1 MEKNKQ
7 VALIILDGWGITD
20 EAPENNA
27 FLQAET
33 PYLDELMA
41 KNPWTQLKASGE
53 EVGLPPGQMGN
64 SEVGHIHIGAGRVV
78 DQELTRINRAVEEDQ
93 LPENETLSRAFSQ
106 LKERGGKLHLLGLL
120 SDGGVH
126 SHIDHLK
133 GLLRAADAK
142 QVNDVYVHAILDGR
156 DTSPNSGPGFVEEIE
171 AEMVKLGVG
180 KIATIGGRYY
190 YMDRDRRWD
199 RTEKAYQAMV
209 RGKGSREESAV
220 EAVKE
225 GHKAEKG
232 DEFVLPRII
241 DPGGTVESGDLILF
255 FNFRADRARQLTR
268 AFTEKDFTGFDRGQD
283 VPAIDFI
290 TMTSYDEEFDL
301 PVLFPPQEIK
311 DCLGEWLSKK
321 GKTQLRLAE
330 TEKYAHV
337 TFFFNGGEE
346 KEYPGEKRCLVP
358 SPKVA
363 TYDKK
368 PEMSAFEVT
377 QKAIKYLEQDIDV
390 LIINYAN
397 FDMVGH
403 TGYFDAAVQAV
414 EAIDKCMA
422 RLIPAIKARGGRAII
437 TSDHGN
443 VEKMKNIDGAHTA
456 HTSNPVPLILSS
468 EGNFKLRSGGG
479 LKDIAPTMLD
489 LMEMEIPAAM
499 TGGSLIDKEG

>member
-1 MEKNKQ
+1 MEKKQ
-7 VALIILDGWGITD
+7 LALIILDGWGITD
-20 EAPENNA
+20 EDPEGNA
-27 FLQAET
+27 FLQAKT
-33 PYLDELMA
+33 PFLDKLIA
-41 KNPWTQLKASGE
+41 NFPWTSIKASGE

-78 DQELTRINRAVEEDQ
+78 YQELTRINKAVEENRLQ
-93 LPENETLSRAFSQ
+93 ENETLNKAFSS
-106 LKERGGKLHLLGLL
+106 LKKRGGKLHLLGLL

-126 SHIDHLK
+126 SSINHLK
-133 GLLRAADAK
+133 GLLRAAGEKGIED
-142 QVNDVYVHAILDGR
+142 VNIHAILDGR
-156 DTSPNSGPGFVEEIE
+156 DTPPQSGPDFVEEIE
-171 AEMVKLGVG
+171 LEIGELGFG
-180 KIATIGGRYY
+180 KISTLGGRYY

-199 RTEKAYQAMV
+199 RTEKAYRAMV
-209 RGKGSREESAV
+209 YGDGLPAENAHQ
-220 EAVKE
+220 AVKE
-225 GHKAEKG
+225 GHENEKG
-232 DEFVLPRII
+232 DEFVIPRVINEK
-241 DPGGTVESGDLILF
+241 GTVENGDLIIF

-268 AFTEKDFTGFDRGQD
+268 AFTERDFSGFDRGIKIPEIEF
-283 VPAIDFI
+283 V
-290 TMTSYDEEFDL
+290 TMTSYDEEFQL

-368 PEMSAFEVT
+368 PEMSAYEVT
-377 QKAIKYLEQDIDV
+377 EKALEYLEQDIDI

-403 TGYFDAAVQAV
+403 TGFFDSAVKAV
-414 EAIDKCMA
+414 ETVDNCMSK
-422 RLIPAIKARGGRAII
+422 LIPAITNRGGVAII

-443 VEKMKNIDGAHTA
+443 VEKMRGNGGTHTA
-456 HTSNPVPLILSS
+456 HTSNPVPLIICN
-468 EGNFKLRSGGG
+468 GKNIKLRSGGG
-479 LKDIAPTMLD
+479 LKDIAPTVLD
-489 LMEMEIPAAM
+489 LMEIEIPSVM
-499 TGGSLIDKEG
+499 TGKSLIEREG